1 MFFRAAVLVGLCA
14 CLLGLLDYVVTPS
27 YPVPES
33 GGAVL
38 ITGASTGIGL
48 HAAGVLAENGFRVYA
63 GVRSEKA
70 KEEVKKMLPG
80 GAVVPVILDVTLED
94 TVAAAARFI
103 QEQQQPL
110 VGLVNCAG
118 LSRRLPLEL
127 ESLEAVK
134 ELYEVN
140 VFGVTRVAALLPHRG
155 SSSYSGSKAALE
167 MMTDALRLELAP
179 WKISVSIVE
188 PGYVKTPLAA
198 KQTGEN
204 APMYQDWIDSSD
216 LSRQQ
221 SQDMAPGPEVTSQA
235 ILDALRNPKP
245 KTRYVVANVKHFPAW
260 TLTFLAWL
268 LPDRIK
274 DLIVKKQ
281 EDLEKSAINQAPVVE
296 RTAQHGAR
304 RWWHLNLTKSLGLL
318 QTSGTVTRNT
328 VLDPAILVIGLV
340 SMVIALSAFMA
351 FCTSSSSGKRKVTRY
366 PAPAGKVPD
375 FLPAEEM
382 AQKGRCLSTALR
394 ARGKGE
400 SMRPS
405 EVNNPPSSVS
415 VPAASDTSLPPPQEP
430 KHIGGEEGGMFN
442 WSPRSAEDIETL
454 CPCLVVPDGM
464 EFVFAV
470 REVLTVVRQE
480 SGMPRA

>member
-1 MFFRAAVLVGLCA
+1 M
-14 CLLGLLDYVVTPS
+14 
-27 YPVPES
+27 
-33 GGAVL
+33 
-38 ITGASTGIGL
+38 IGD
-48 HAAGVLAENGFRVYA
+48 
-63 GVRSEKA
+63 GVREDHSSFWKTVIWMEQTAFGPKMMKMA
-70 KEEVKKMLPG
+70 QKDSWMLSKMLS
-80 GAVVPVILDVTLED
+80 DD
-94 TVAAAARFI
+94 
-103 QEQQQPL
+103 
-110 VGLVNCAG
+110 AG
-118 LSRRLPLEL
+118 FTWYIRE
-127 ESLEAVK
+127 
-134 ELYEVN
+134 
-140 VFGVTRVAALLPHRG
+140 
-155 SSSYSGSKAALE
+155 GSKADQPEEEQGTEKEKKGIISDWTLGV
-167 MMTDALRLELAP
+167 MGVVLRELHRLPPDLAQRAVRDGLARPRPGRPEEFWVELALP
-179 WKISVSIVE
+179 FKPGPLNRAPPVLLNHMPRLDWQMWFVSLRWA
-188 PGYVKTPLAA
+188 G
-198 KQTGEN
+198 TGER
-204 APMYQDWIDSSD
+204 PSWFQEFLQGLMERRPTV
-216 LSRQQ
+216 LK
-221 SQDMAPGPEVTSQA
+221 
-235 ILDALRNPKP
+235 L
-245 KTRYVVANVKHFPAW
+245 VAHPW
-260 TLTFLAWL
+260 
-268 LPDRIK
+268 
-274 DLIVKKQ
+274 Q
-281 EDLEKSAINQAPVVE
+281 HEAPVVE